1 MEMTFNIKPLS
12 SKDYD
17 DILVNWWND
26 WGWTPPTKDFLPDS
40 GKGGIMI
47 YDEDIPVCAGF
58 LYNTNSKV
66 AWVDWIISNRNY
78 RKSPERKDAVKLLV
92 DTLTN
97 VAKNTG
103 NKYAYALIKH
113 DRLVR
118 SYEELGYKKG
128 DVYNKEMIKHL

>member
-1 MEMTFNIKPLS
+1 
-12 SKDYD
+12 
-17 DILVNWWND
+17 
-26 WGWTPPTKDFLPDS
+26 
-40 GKGGIMI
+40 MI
-47 YDEDIPVCAGF
+47 YDEDIPICAGF

-128 DVYNKEMIKHL
+128 DVYNKEMIKH